1 MEVVGSG
8 TGEVGLVYSLI
19 CTVTLSHRAR
29 DSSVSILWQGPSTD
43 EQTVDTTD
51 NREVTR
57 QLSLDPLSLAHGGN
71 YTCTSSYSMDGGEPV
86 TTSDTEI
93 VIPISK
99 INIDHSLHSFMT
111 HNTVPPPSLQLR
123 KSPNMILVG
132 EDVVVYCDIDLIG
145 VMRGRDV
152 TVDVTWFQ
160 DRDPV
165 RPDSRVIISGATG
178 DVGGVHSSLTFSPVH
193 FSDMDTYECRVTL
206 TPLLGPASPVSSS
219 ASFFLNITGLR
230 VLKVFEFLSS
240 FLLFYLEPVDP
251 VRPEDISFREVE
263 SDSVIIQWTVSHIS
277 YSPET
282 YVVQYG
288 TSRESLIHNS
298 SRTHSEEDR
307 VTYSVQLSGLR
318 DSTTYYVQVLT
329 TNTAQRSSRSSVESF
344 TILVTSEMTA
354 GQICLILLLAN
365 GPDMM
370 CTYDQL

>member
-1 MEVVGSG
+1 MK
-8 TGEVGLVYSLI
+8 L
-19 CTVTLSHRAR
+19 RN
-29 DSSVSILWQGPSTD
+29 D
-43 EQTVDTTD
+43 E
-51 NREVTR
+51 
-57 QLSLDPLSLAHGGN
+57 
-71 YTCTSSYSMDGGEPV
+71 
-86 TTSDTEI
+86 I
-93 VIPISK
+93 
-99 INIDHSLHSFMT
+99 
-111 HNTVPPPSLQLR
+111 
-123 KSPNMILVG
+123 ILVG

-193 FSDMDTYECRVTL
+193 FSDMDTYECRVTI

-219 ASFFLNITGLR
+219 VSIFLNITGLR
-230 VLKVFEFLSS
+230 VLKVSEFLSS
-240 FLLFYLEPVDP
+240 FLPFYLEPVDP
-251 VRPEDISFREVE
+251 VRPEDITFREVK

-318 DSTTYYVQVLT
+318 DGTTYYVQVLV

-354 GQICLILLLAN
+354 GQMSLIMQLAN
-365 GPDMM
+365 GLDMI